1 MAFATSSSRRAR
13 YALVN
18 PVWSFEG
25 STYFGC
31 PDAHFPLE
39 LLSAR
44 EFLRAAGHEV
54 KLVDAWMEGL
64 APAEVSTRLEDFRPD
79 FLVLPTAPSYLFW
92 RCPQPELRVPQQ
104 WITAL
109 RPALSAEAK
118 VVIIGPH
125 GSVTPLATLE
135 KTGADALLRG
145 EPDQTLPQLATL
157 PWEMIPGCV
166 WRETSG
172 AVHTTP
178 GLGATDMR
186 LVPTLDYSDYPVER
200 HHHLHHIFPGNGADH
215 LHHGAE
221 VEFARGCPYACTF
234 CNKTLFRNKYREREL
249 PAVLAEIDQL
259 IARGVD
265 YIYFIDEIF
274 GVGKQVR
281 TLLEELARRPV
292 SIGFQTRIDLW
303 DEASIDLLG
312 RAHCVSFECGIESI
326 TDEGRDAMNKN
337 CRITTDRITELLI
350 YAKGRIP
357 WVQAN
362 LIKVPED
369 DPALVAAWQANL
381 KAHGV
386 WVSEPVPMFPFPGSP
401 EYVTTF
407 GAQPDEQAWER
418 AHEHY
423 LQLFADKGW
432 SDIQAAQPLTL
443 AELESRAE
451 PAAELACASC

>member
-1 MAFATSSSRRAR
+1 MKF
-13 YALVN
+13 ALVN
-18 PVWSFEG
+18 PRWSFEG

-31 PDAHFPLE
+31 AEPHLPLE

-44 EFLRAAGHEV
+44 EMLRSAGQQV
-54 KLVDAWMEGL
+54 LLIDAWMEDFSVE
-64 APAEVSTRLEDFRPD
+64 EVRRRLDRFGED

-92 RCPQPELRVPQQ
+92 RCPQPELRVPRE
-104 WITAL
+104 WLARL
-109 RPALSAEAK
+109 DRASK
-118 VVIIGPH
+118 SVVIGPH
-125 GSVTPLATLE
+125 GSVTPIATLN
-135 KTGADALLRG
+135 KTRADIVLRG
-145 EPDQTLPQLATL
+145 EPDQTLPQLATT
-157 PWEMIPGCV
+157 PWEMIAGCC
-166 WRETSG
+166 WRDANG
-172 AVHTTP
+172 LAHTTP

-186 LVPTLDYSDYPVER
+186 ALGPLDYTDYPVER

-249 PAVLAEIDQL
+249 SSVLTEIDSL
-259 IARGVD
+259 LARGVD

-281 TLLEELARRPV
+281 ALLEELAKRPV

-303 DEASIDLLG
+303 DEESLDLLA

-326 TDEGRDAMNKN
+326 TDAGRDAMNKN
-337 CRITTDRITELLI
+337 CRITTDRIGDLLV
-350 YAKGRIP
+350 YAKQRIP

-369 DPALVAAWQANL
+369 DPAEVAAWQASL
-381 KAHGV
+381 KSRGV

-418 AHEHY
+418 AHQFY
-423 LQLFADKGW
+423 LQLFADRGF
-432 SDIQAAQPLTL
+432 SDIQEQAPLPL
-443 AELESRAE
+443 EELE
-451 PAAELACASC
+451 CASC

>member
-1 MAFATSSSRRAR
+1 MK

-18 PVWSFEG
+18 PFWSFEG

-31 PDAHFPLE
+31 AEPHFPLE

-44 EFLRAAGHEV
+44 EMLRTAGHEV
-54 KLVDAWMEGL
+54 LLVDAWMDGL
-64 APAEVSTRLEDFRPD
+64 SIAEVRERLDAFAED
-79 FLVLPTAPSYLFW
+79 FLVVPTAPSYLFW
-92 RCPQPELRVPQQ
+92 RCPQPELRVPRD
-104 WITAL
+104 WLAGLGRT
-109 RPALSAEAK
+109 SKK
-118 VVIIGPH
+118 VVIGPH
-125 GSVTPLATLE
+125 GSVTPLATLL
-135 KTGADALLRG
+135 KTGADIVLRG
-145 EPDQTLPQLATL
+145 EPDQTLPQLASL
-157 PWEMIPGCV
+157 PWEMIAGCV
-166 WRETSG
+166 WRDAEGTIHTS
-172 AVHTTP
+172 P

-186 LVPTLDYSDYPVER
+186 ALGPLDYSDYPVEK

-234 CNKTLFRNKYREREL
+234 CNKTLFRNKYRERDL
-249 PAVLAEIDQL
+249 GNVLSEIDQL
-259 IARGVD
+259 LARGVD

-281 TLLEELARRPV
+281 ALLEELSRRPV

-303 DEASIDLLG
+303 DEESIDLLA

-337 CRITTDRITELLI
+337 CRITTERIADLLV
-350 YAKGRIP
+350 YAKQRIP

-362 LIKVPED
+362 LIKTPQD
-369 DPALVAAWQANL
+369 DPVQVAAWQQHL
-381 KAHGV
+381 KARGV

-407 GAQPDEQAWER
+407 GAQPDETAWER
-418 AHEHY
+418 AHDFY
-423 LQLFADKGW
+423 LKLFADKGY
-432 SDIQAAQPLTL
+432 SDIQAQQPLSL
-443 AELESRAE
+443 AELERHGME
-451 PAAELACASC
+451 RELVCASC

>member
-1 MAFATSSSRRAR
+1 MR

-18 PVWSFEG
+18 PQWTFDG

-31 PDAHFPLE
+31 RDPHFPLE

-44 EFLRAAGHEV
+44 EMLRGAGHDV
-54 KLVDAWMEGL
+54 LLVDALMEDL
-64 APAEVSTRLEDFRPD
+64 TPEQVAHRLDSFDED
-79 FLVLPTAPSYLFW
+79 FLVIPTAPSYLFW
-92 RCPQPELRVPQQ
+92 RCPQPELRVPRQ
-104 WITAL
+104 WIAQLGRNSKT
-109 RPALSAEAK
+109 
-118 VVIIGPH
+118 VVIGPH
-125 GSVTPLATLE
+125 GSVTPRATMT
-135 KTGADALLRG
+135 KTGADIVLRG
-145 EPDQTLPQLATL
+145 EPDQTLPQLATV
-157 PWEMIPGCV
+157 PWEMIAGCC
-166 WRETSG
+166 WRDAITG
-172 AVHTTP
+172 AYRSAP
-178 GLGATDMR
+178 GLGVVDMQA
-186 LVPTLDYSDYPVER
+186 VPTLDYSDYPVER
-200 HHHLHHIFPGNGADH
+200 HTHLHHIFPGNGADH
-215 LHHGAE
+215 LKRGAE
-221 VEFARGCPYACTF
+221 VEFARGCPYSCTF
-234 CNKTLFRNKYREREL
+234 CNKTLFRNKYRERKL
-249 PAVLAEIDQL
+249 SSVLAEIDQL

-281 TLLEELARRPV
+281 ELLEEIAQRTV

-303 DEASIDLLG
+303 TEESLDLLA

-350 YAKGRIP
+350 YARQRIP

-369 DPALVAAWQANL
+369 DPEQVAGWQANL

-407 GAQPDEQAWER
+407 GAQPDENAWER
-418 AHEHY
+418 AHAHY
-423 LQLFADKGW
+423 LNLFTGKGW
-432 SDIQAAQPLTL
+432 SDIQEQAPLPLT
-443 AELESRAE
+443 ELESME
-451 PAAELACASC
+451 GHELACASC